1 MSLKFIMSRMGDER
15 MDTNTHE
22 SESLP
27 SEAVK
32 PKRGG
37 PTNAERALRFEK
49 GLTQTKNNIKIQKP
63 NQTQQIEF
71 YALKPTIVANNLP
84 LI

>member
-1 MSLKFIMSRMGDER
+1 MSLKFIMSQMYDLQGDER

-32 PKRGG
+32 PKRGR

-49 GLTQTKNNIKIQKP
+49 GLTQTKNNKKEKP
-63 NQTQQIEF
+63 QPN
-71 YALKPTIVANNLP
+71 PTNRILRSKTNNSCK
-84 LI
+84 